1 MSTTSTP
8 STSGASGNTAAS
20 GQASATK
27 NGSTNASRSGQ
38 AAQSPA
44 DLFASLLGL
53 LSATHDLP
61 QSSDGSGL
69 GAQDPT
75 VLEDSSDSDAAGD
88 NSGNPLAALLSW
100 PGAPAFLPDAA
111 ATGKSGAGAD
121 PAGLTSG
128 ASVSASS
135 QRLSTAADAAEGN
148 SPGKGSLDLSGMTVL
163 EQPEALDPD
172 TLAAMPSPDQR
183 PGAGHSI
190 RPDTAAMGAKSISW
204 RSTTALAQQA
214 AGTQATTAPV
224 TTQIQ
229 LGQAAQARG
238 SMDAGSLASRSTLTL
253 DNRFSAIAAND
264 DLALPGAIGPHSQA
278 HAQGGSDQASTGGGG
293 FTDALDLE
301 RTKSTADESEFTL
314 SPETPAEEPLPE
326 EATLSPHALR
336 HASLRVGE
344 NGEDAIDIQ
353 LALRGEQLN
362 VDFRTDSAEARATLQ
377 SQASETLS
385 DMLERGGIQL
395 GQVSV
400 GAQSQ
405 QSNRQGNAEARHA
418 VSSAARRNGTPGT
431 TGASDEGLR
440 PAAAPRRSDG
450 SRPLDLF
457 V

>member
-1 MSTTSTP
+1 MSTTP
-8 STSGASGNTAAS
+8 TSGASGNTATN
-20 GQASATK
+20 GQTSATK

-75 VLEDSSDSDAAGD
+75 VLEDSSDSDAADD

-121 PAGLTSG
+121 PTGLTSG
-128 ASVSASS
+128 ASVSANS
-135 QRLSTAADAAEGN
+135 QRLGTATHATDSNDSGALELN
-148 SPGKGSLDLSGMTVL
+148 GMTVL

-172 TLAAMPSPDQR
+172 TLAAMSSNGQR
-183 PGAGHSI
+183 PAAGHNI
-190 RPDTAAMGAKSISW
+190 RPDTAAMGARSASW

-214 AGTQATTAPV
+214 AGTHATTAPV

-229 LGQAAQARG
+229 LGQAAQLRG
-238 SMDAGSLASRSTLTL
+238 SMDIGSPASRSTLAL

-264 DLALPGAIGPHSQA
+264 ELALPGAIGPHSQA

-301 RTKSTADESEFTL
+301 RTESTADESEFTL

-362 VDFRTDSAEARATLQ
+362 VDFRTDNAEARASLQ

-405 QSNRQGNAEARHA
+405 ESNRQGDAEARHT
-418 VSSAARRNGTPGT
+418 VSAAARRNATSAT
-431 TGASDEGLR
+431 ASGNDEGLR
-440 PAAAPRRSDG
+440 PAAPPRRSDG